1 MTPYA
6 RRGLGRGILGRGF
19 DSRRLH
25 HFDPRL
31 RWTSTAAAGATRA
44 AARWAPLRSPAMTL
58 VALRTPALLAALLA
72 AGAGLRAQAP
82 AKPPAAQPLAL
93 AIESWA
99 EDFEKGSLGPQGLLQ
114 QAGAAPGYL
123 RPARE
128 SGMVEE
134 RDFNR
139 LTHLDVLQRML
150 VRAEREPALTVADAV
165 LSLAG
170 VGFER
175 SLADRNAIE
184 VRQLGHD
191 SLLRMQDGGVDR
203 LLRAVAGTG
212 KSAFELSDA
221 PAPLELGRRVAAVR
235 VLAQRAQPEDRPA
248 VLQALGAGDAR
259 VRLAAAEALELAQD
273 PALLGVLTR
282 TLGVERHPVVSQA
295 LVRAML
301 ALLSRRDGVA
311 PEQLDRALQVALAR
325 LGTMGWRTDMELVDL
340 AAAIPRKESVP
351 VLIEILDDR
360 RGKVDK
366 LTRAVNERAS
376 PLLKDRAVRALQE
389 MTGALHGA
397 DAAAWRAFWEQERD
411 RIAVP
416 APRREVSPVA
426 STRARFFDVPVTG
439 REIAFLIDTS
449 GSMDQPAT
457 TASSKGG
464 TSRLEVAKEQLL
476 RAVQAMG
483 DESRAHVIT
492 FDAEARIWTRKPLS
506 SSSESI
512 RSLTEILGR
521 WQALGG
527 TNLYEALDQALALQE
542 QKFGEQGEG
551 GIEEVFLLT
560 DGEPTSGEVTEPA
573 EILELV
579 RGANRY
585 RRIRIHAVFTG
596 TGKGEEFLRQLA
608 EQNEGQFVVR

>member
-1 MTPYA
+1 MPH
-6 RRGLGRGILGRGF
+6 R
-19 DSRRLH
+19 
-25 HFDPRL
+25 
-31 RWTSTAAAGATRA
+31 
-44 AARWAPLRSPAMTL
+44 
-58 VALRTPALLAALLA
+58 ALRTLHRTTVLLAAAFPLA
-72 AGAGLRAQAP
+72 AQAVQANP
-82 AKPPAAQPLAL
+82 AVQPLAL

-99 EDFEKGSLGPQGLLQ
+99 EGFESGSLGPQGTLS
-114 QAGAAPGYL
+114 QAGAQPGYVA
-123 RPARE
+123 PARAARL
-128 SGMVEE
+128 VEE

-150 VRAEREPALTVADAV
+150 VQAERSPSMTVADAV

-191 SLLRMQDGGVDR
+191 SLLRMDDAGVDR
-203 LLRAVAGTG
+203 LLAEVAASGASPFDVADTP
-212 KSAFELSDA
+212 SALD
-221 PAPLELGRRVAAVR
+221 LGRRVAAVR
-235 VLAQRAQPEDRPA
+235 VLAQRARAADRPA
-248 VLQALGAGDAR
+248 VVQALGAGDPR

-273 PALLGVLTR
+273 PTLLPMLTR
-282 TLGVERHPVVSQA
+282 ALGVERHPVVSQA

-301 ALLSRRDGVA
+301 ALLRRKDELPAG
-311 PEQLDRALQVALAR
+311 QLDRALQTALAR
-325 LGTMGWRTDMELVDL
+325 LGTMGWRTDMDLVDL
-340 AAAIPRKESVP
+340 AASLPRRDSVP
-351 VLIEILDDR
+351 VLIEVLDGR

-366 LTRAVNERAS
+366 LTRVVNERAS

>member
-1 MTPYA
+1 M
-6 RRGLGRGILGRGF
+6 
-19 DSRRLH
+19 
-25 HFDPRL
+25 
-31 RWTSTAAAGATRA
+31 
-44 AARWAPLRSPAMTL
+44 
-58 VALRTPALLAALLA
+58 
-72 AGAGLRAQAP
+72 
-82 AKPPAAQPLAL
+82 
-93 AIESWA
+93 
-99 EDFEKGSLGPQGLLQ
+99 
-114 QAGAAPGYL
+114 
-123 RPARE
+123 
-128 SGMVEE
+128 
-134 RDFNR
+134 
-139 LTHLDVLQRML
+139 
-150 VRAEREPALTVADAV
+150 
-165 LSLAG
+165 
-170 VGFER
+170 
-175 SLADRNAIE
+175 
-184 VRQLGHD
+184 
-191 SLLRMQDGGVDR
+191 
-203 LLRAVAGTG
+203 
-212 KSAFELSDA
+212 
-221 PAPLELGRRVAAVR
+221 
-235 VLAQRAQPEDRPA
+235 
-248 VLQALGAGDAR
+248 
-259 VRLAAAEALELAQD
+259 
-273 PALLGVLTR
+273 
-282 TLGVERHPVVSQA
+282 
-295 LVRAML
+295 
-301 ALLSRRDGVA
+301 
-311 PEQLDRALQVALAR
+311 
-325 LGTMGWRTDMELVDL
+325 
-340 AAAIPRKESVP
+340 
-351 VLIEILDDR
+351 
-360 RGKVDK
+360 
-366 LTRAVNERAS
+366 
-376 PLLKDRAVRALQE
+376 
-389 MTGALHGA
+389 
-397 DAAAWRAFWEQERD
+397 
-411 RIAVP
+411 
-416 APRREVSPVA
+416 A